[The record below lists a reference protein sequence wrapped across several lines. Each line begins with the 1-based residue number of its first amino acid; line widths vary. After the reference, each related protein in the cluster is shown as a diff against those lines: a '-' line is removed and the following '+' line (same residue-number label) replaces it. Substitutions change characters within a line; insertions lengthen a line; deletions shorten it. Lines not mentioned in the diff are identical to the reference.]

1 MLNRINTVIDT
12 LEIKLVILCLTFL
25 AAHKAFFFSSIMAC
39 NHTANIIR
47 RRVVIKVQLSY
58 GFGGIRDRFDPI
70 IPPVQPYLKA
80 PSIILRI
87 AMIVTPIGRDLGAP
101 SKLQVC

>member
-12 LEIKLVILCLTFL
+12 LEINNL
-25 AAHKAFFFSSIMAC
+25 SSIMSC
-39 NHTANIIR
+39 NHMANIIR
-47 RRVVIKVQLSY
+47 RRVVIKGQLSY

-87 AMIVTPIGRDLGAP
+87 AMIVTPIGRGGT
-101 SKLQVC
+101 